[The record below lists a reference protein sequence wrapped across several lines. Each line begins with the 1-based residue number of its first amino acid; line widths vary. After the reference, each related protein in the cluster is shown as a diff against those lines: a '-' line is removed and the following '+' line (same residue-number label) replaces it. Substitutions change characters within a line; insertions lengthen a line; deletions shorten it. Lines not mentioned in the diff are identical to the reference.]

1 MKNNEKTNS
10 FSLSTLVIALSGA
23 PFWGI
28 LTSYMIHISKTASLI
43 SMLIGFVLSLILS
56 LIFLKFFGN
65 VEKFILATMITANQM
80 MNILNGE
87 INFIVKKFVAKI

>member
-43 SMLIGFVLSLILS
+43 SMLIGFVLSLILY
-56 LIFLKFFGN
+56 IFLHIDSQHFYQ
-65 VEKFILATMITANQM
+65 V
-80 MNILNGE
+80 NI
-87 INFIVKKFVAKI
+87 

>member
-28 LTSYMIHISKTASLI
+28 LTSYMIHISKTA
-43 SMLIGFVLSLILS
+43 
-56 LIFLKFFGN
+56 
-65 VEKFILATMITANQM
+65 
-80 MNILNGE
+80 
-87 INFIVKKFVAKI
+87 